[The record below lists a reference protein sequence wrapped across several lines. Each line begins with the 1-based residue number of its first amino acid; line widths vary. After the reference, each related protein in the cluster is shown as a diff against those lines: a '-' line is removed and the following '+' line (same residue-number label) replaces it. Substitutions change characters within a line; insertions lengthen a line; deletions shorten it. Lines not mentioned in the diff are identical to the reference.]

1 MQKMESALA
10 ELEAKIAEA
19 QKVAGSLSTALKG
32 LRKSAENGDL
42 AKLEKGLQT
51 IVQRGQEAEAA
62 TRSLE
67 HAWDFDARGHLD
79 GDYAQELLEEASA
92 QGLKLFRKD
101 GRLYAFPLIMRIE
114 PRDAAVRLG
123 KKLQRGIRPKYL
135 VKTLAAFQKRPQRFR
150 EEKFLALVYE
160 VYRQIAGDGWTRSDS
175 GRGPAIA
182 LAQIHGLLTLL
193 PGADYPIEEFGRDLL
208 LLDRQPDLRTRDGAS
223 FEFQGAA
230 LARGNMKRITVY
242 DEHGN
247 ERAYIAIRFVK
258 GR

>member
-19 QKVAGSLSTALKG
+19 QKVAGTLSTALKG
-32 LRKSAENGDL
+32 LRKSAETGDV

-51 IVQRGQEAEAA
+51 ISQRAQETEAA
-62 TRSLE
+62 ARTLE
-67 HAWDFDARGHLD
+67 HAWSFDARGYLD

-92 QGLKLFRKD
+92 QGLKLFQKD

-175 GRGPAIA
+175 GRGPAIP

-208 LLDRQPDLRTRDGAS
+208 LLDRQPDLRTRDGGALV
-223 FEFQGAA
+223 FEGST
-230 LARGNMKRITVY
+230 LSKGSMKRVTVY
-242 DEHGN
+242 DENGN
-247 ERAYIAIRFVK
+247 ERTYIAIRFVR
-258 GR
+258 GQ